1 MIPNSPRAVQP
12 LNLQPIV
19 LPLLVLGMLL
29 VIVGLFNASFASVAE
44 GVLALL
50 ASAAVQFQGR
60 PESQRV
66 ESTQDQARFV
76 S

>member
-29 VIVGLFNASFASVAE
+29 VIVGLFNGSFAPVAE

-60 PESQRV
+60 QETRRYEGAQ
-66 ESTQDQARFV
+66 EQARFV

>member
-1 MIPNSPRAVQP
+1 MIPRSPRAVQP

-29 VIVGLFNASFASVAE
+29 VIVGLFNGSFAAIAE
-44 GVLALL
+44 GALALL

-60 PESQRV
+60 QEVRQADTPQEH
-66 ESTQDQARFV
+66 ARFV